1 MSQNTKYTNLR
12 FLIVDHS
19 AMMRRMVRHSLKEAG
34 YLLIEEIDTCV
45 GAMQKLQQKNH
56 DFVIVELNF
65 PNMDGLSFL
74 KTIRADAE
82 LANMPV
88 LIISSYSRKA
98 DVVAAAQAGANDY
111 VLKPFSINIL
121 TRKIIRI
128 MDKISH
134 SANQQA

>member
-1 MSQNTKYTNLR
+1 
-12 FLIVDHS
+12 
-19 AMMRRMVRHSLKEAG
+19 MMRRMVRHSLKEAG

-98 DVVAAAQAGANDY
+98 DVVAAAKAGANDY